1 MFTKVVAA
9 SSPLRPGGRCALA
22 RSGRS
27 SSARARPVG
36 GWLTE
41 QVLRR
46 GIAQSCVAIALGRP
60 EGISRGSG
68 AARRRDAGSSGRLR
82 RVAHLGKPPGCS

>member
-1 MFTKVVAA
+1 
-9 SSPLRPGGRCALA
+9 
-22 RSGRS
+22 
-27 SSARARPVG
+27 
-36 GWLTE
+36 
-41 QVLRR
+41 VLRR